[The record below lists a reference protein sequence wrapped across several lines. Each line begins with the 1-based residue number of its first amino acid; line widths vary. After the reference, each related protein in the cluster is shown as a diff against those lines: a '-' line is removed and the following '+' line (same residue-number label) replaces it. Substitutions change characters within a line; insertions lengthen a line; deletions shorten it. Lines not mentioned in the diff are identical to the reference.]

1 MSVKVVQYPGLT
13 RKTTL
18 SGPCAKVRMGL
29 SLKGVEYELV
39 NVSSP
44 MEAKRYNPRGRVP
57 ALILG
62 DEVLVD
68 STDILTELDVR
79 FEGPRLTPESAAERA
94 QAKILE
100 DWADEVLYFYAVYF
114 RWICPEGFGR
124 MKDLVLAKL
133 PIPMRWLAPG
143 IARRETRKRVDGQG
157 VGVKPREVVLRETA
171 ECLDALATML
181 ERREWLVGNAYSR
194 ADLAVGALV
203 DQMNMPEL
211 TPEMARLVTERP
223 VLVGWLAR
231 LLEVTP
237 SVARPG

>member
-1 MSVKVVQYPGLT
+1 MKARLVQYPGLS

-29 SLKGVEYELV
+29 AFKGVDYELV

-68 STDILTELDVR
+68 STDILTELDAR
-79 FEGPRLTPESAAERA
+79 FEGPRLTPESPVERA

-114 RWICPEGFGR
+114 RWICPEGFAR
-124 MKDLVLAKL
+124 IKELVLAKL

-143 IARRETRKRVDGQG
+143 IAQRETRKRVDGQG
-157 VGVKPREVVLRETA
+157 VGVKPKEVVLRETA
-171 ECLDALATML
+171 ECLDALDTML
-181 ERREWLVGNAYSR
+181 EGRQWLVGDTYSR
-194 ADLAVGALV
+194 ADLSVGALV

-211 TPEMARLVTERP
+211 TPEMAALVPARP
-223 VLVGWLAR
+223 NLTSWLQR
-231 LLEVTP
+231 VLEVTP